1 MGVGRP
7 VVKPGVGVRE
17 LPGRVRIYLV
27 AAALGRLGVGMF
39 PVGLILT
46 AVHRGEGLAV
56 AGASVGAF
64 AVTAAALGPVRAQG
78 VQKFGVRLSMLVL
91 ATVFGTANLAATLVS
106 SGTASATGTPWIVI
120 ALGAA
125 CGGSVPPY
133 GPVIQRD
140 LAETLDDRVREFG
153 FSADS
158 SLSSISNLLAPP
170 AVVFLTGTVLLLGS
184 LVSALLVVTSSIGVS
199 ILVSARPATEGAT
212 VSGRGLRRLW
222 VQDNSLPLAFL
233 TCVAALIG
241 AVSGVLEISIPGAMA
256 QEGRPD
262 LAGWLLAAMLCSSAA
277 ASTIYGMVSWPFS
290 TIRIVRV
297 LAVTLFVSC
306 LLLTTTVVNAA
317 AFAVLLVLVGAAI
330 GVLSVVV
337 FLQTARI
344 ASDREKLLA
353 LSWVATANNVGTAVG
368 STSAGISFE
377 RAGYGLASFGAVVGS
392 GLIAFLALGATRR
405 YWTAETRWS

>member
-1 MGVGRP
+1 MGLGRP
-7 VVKPGVGVRE
+7 VARQGAGVRE
-17 LPGRVRIYLV
+17 MPGRVRIYLV
-27 AAALGRLGVGMF
+27 TAALGRLGVGMF
-39 PVGLILT
+39 PVSLILT
-46 AVHRGEGLAV
+46 AVHRGEGFAV

-64 AVTAAALGPVRAQG
+64 AVTAAALGPVRAQW

-91 ATVFGTANLAATLVS
+91 ATVFGAANLGATLVS
-106 SGTASATGTPWIVI
+106 SGAGSAPGPPWMVI
-120 ALGAA
+120 ALGAV

-140 LAETLDDRVREFG
+140 LAETLSAGVREFG

-158 SLSSISNLLAPP
+158 SLSSIANLLAPP
-170 AVVFLTGTVLLLGS
+170 AVVFLTGTAFPWGS
-184 LVSALLVVTSSIGVS
+184 LVSGSLVITSSIAVS
-199 ILVSARPATEGAT
+199 ILANARPATEGAA
-212 VSGRGLRRLW
+212 VSRRGLRRLW
-222 VQDNSLPLAFL
+222 VQDNSIPLAFL

-241 AVSGVLEISIPGAMA
+241 AVAGVLEISIPGAMA

-262 LAGWLLAAMLCSSAA
+262 LAGWLLSAMLCSSAA
-277 ASTIYGMVSWPFS
+277 ASMIYGTISRPFS

-297 LAVTLFVSC
+297 LAVTLFASS
-306 LLLTTTVVNAA
+306 LFLTTVVNAA

-344 ASDREKLLA
+344 ASDRDKLLA

-368 STSAGISFE
+368 SSSAGISFE

-392 GLIAFLALGATRR
+392 GMIAFLALGATRR
-405 YWTAETRWS
+405 YRTAETRWL